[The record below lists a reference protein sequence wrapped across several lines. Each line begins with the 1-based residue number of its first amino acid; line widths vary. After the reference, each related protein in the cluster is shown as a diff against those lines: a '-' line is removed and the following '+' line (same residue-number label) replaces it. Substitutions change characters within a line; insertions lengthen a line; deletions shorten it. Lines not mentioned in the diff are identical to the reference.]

1 MNADRV
7 EQIANAVLYEGYL
20 LYPYRS
26 SAVKNQLRF
35 NFGVL
40 YPRQHCEQNPGSD
53 AWEMQTECL
62 VRGSAATTIEI
73 KTRFLHM
80 VERNGRQEG
89 IERAVSTPACGLS
102 SLEAQSL
109 WQRIVFPGVAAD
121 DYRAD
126 PLDGELELSAS
137 KIEDGLF
144 RVTLRTRNKARFDE
158 VPGREEVL
166 LRSLVS
172 VHSILQV
179 TCGNFISLLD
189 PPQELREA
197 AEGCKNI
204 GCWPVLVGEEG
215 QTDMMLAS
223 PIILYDYPQIAPESS
238 GDLFDGCEIDEILA
252 LRILTLTDE
261 EKQEVRGG
269 DERARRIL
277 ERTEM
282 LPPEHFQKLHGAMRG
297 LRGPPPEEVQ

>member
-1 MNADRV
+1 MNADRI
-7 EQIANAVLYEGYL
+7 EKIANAVLYEGYL

-26 SAVKNQLRF
+26 SAVKNQQRF

-62 VRGSAATTIEI
+62 VRGGATTTIEI
-73 KTRFLHM
+73 RTRFLQL
-80 VERNGRQEG
+80 VNREGRQEG
-89 IERAVSTPACGLS
+89 IERAVSTPAFGLRTLAS
-102 SLEAQSL
+102 QSVR
-109 WQRIVFPGVAAD
+109 QKIRFE
-121 DYRAD
+121 
-126 PLDGELELSAS
+126 GEPIEGEFELGATR
-137 KIEDGLF
+137 IEDALY
-144 RVTLRTRNKARFDE
+144 RITLRVRNSTPPDNRA
-158 VPGREEVL
+158 VPGRDEVL

-179 TCGNFISLLD
+179 TGGDFISLLD
-189 PPQELREA
+189 PPEDFRRD
-197 AEGCKNI
+197 AEDCRNV
-204 GCWPVLVGEEG
+204 GCWPVLAGEEG
-215 QTDMMLAS
+215 QMDMMLVS

-238 GDLFDGCEIDEILA
+238 GDLFDGTEIDEILA
-252 LRILTLTDE
+252 LRILTLTDA
-261 EKQEVRGG
+261 EKEEVRGG

-297 LRGPPPEEVQ
+297 LRGTSGEIQ

>member
-7 EQIANAVLYEGYL
+7 EKIANAVLYEGYL

-26 SAVKNQLRF
+26 SAVKNQQRF

-40 YPRQHCEQNPGSD
+40 YPRRHCEQNPGSD

-62 VRGSAATTIEI
+62 VRGSEVSMIEI
-73 KTRFLHM
+73 KTRFLQM
-80 VERNGRQEG
+80 VEREGRQEG
-89 IERAVSTPACGLS
+89 LDRAVSTPVCELRALA
-102 SLEAQSL
+102 AQPFRK
-109 WQRIVFPGVAAD
+109 RILFEGESAAG
-121 DYRAD
+121 YRSESVE
-126 PLDGELELSAS
+126 GELELSAS
-137 KIEDGLF
+137 QIGEGLY
-144 RVTLRTRNKARFDE
+144 RVTLRISNSA
-158 VPGREEVL
+158 PPNEEPSRDAVL

-179 TCGNFISLLD
+179 TGGSFVSLLD
-189 PPQELREA
+189 PSEEFRQA
-197 AEGCKNI
+197 AEGCRNI

-215 QTDMMLAS
+215 QVDMMLAS

-261 EKQEVRGG
+261 EKEEVRNG

-277 ERTEM
+277 ERTET

-297 LRGPPPEEVQ
+297 LNK

>member
-1 MNADRV
+1 MNADPV
-7 EQIANAVLYEGYL
+7 EKIANAVLYEGYL

-26 SAVKNQLRF
+26 SAVKNQQRF

-40 YPRQHCEQNPGSD
+40 YPRRHCEQNPGSD

-80 VERNGRQEG
+80 VACEGRQEG
-89 IERAVSTPACGLS
+89 LDRAVLTPACGVRALAMQPLRQGILFEGETTEQYCS
-102 SLEAQSL
+102 ESLEGA
-109 WQRIVFPGVAAD
+109 
-121 DYRAD
+121 
-126 PLDGELELSAS
+126 LELSAS
-137 KIEDGLF
+137 PIEVGLY
-144 RVTLRTRNKARFDE
+144 RVTLRVGNSAAPT
-158 VPGREEVL
+158 EEPNRDAVL

-172 VHSILQV
+172 VHSILRV
-179 TCGNFISLLD
+179 IGGSFVSLLD
-189 PPQELREA
+189 PPDEFRQA
-197 AEGCKNI
+197 AEGCRNI

-215 QTDMMLAS
+215 QTDLMLAS

-261 EKQEVRGG
+261 EKEEVRNG

-277 ERTEM
+277 ERTET

-297 LRGPPPEEVQ
+297 LNK